1 MKLRML
7 KTTSL
12 EPRIEVAIMTLHGIA
27 PYYRFHLYVYALV
40 FIGK

>member
-1 MKLRML
+1 MKMRML

-12 EPRIEVAIMTLHGIA
+12 ELCIEVAIMTIHGIA
-27 PYYRFHLYVYALV
+27 PYYRFHPYVYALV